1 MNELPKISR
10 KITIV
15 TFPKLVKMTIILL
28 TLTKTQRLY
37 FMTEK
42 TIVKASKIDS
52 SLKKRIYNIVHL
64 PPFKQ
69 VFKRSF

>member
-1 MNELPKISR
+1 MNKLPKINRNYNRDMS
-10 KITIV
+10 KV
-15 TFPKLVKMTIILL
+15 SKNDYYFVD
-28 TLTKTQRLY
+28 LTKTQRRY

-42 TIVKASKIDS
+42 TIVKASKIDLI
-52 SLKKRIYNIVHL
+52 LKKRICNIVHL